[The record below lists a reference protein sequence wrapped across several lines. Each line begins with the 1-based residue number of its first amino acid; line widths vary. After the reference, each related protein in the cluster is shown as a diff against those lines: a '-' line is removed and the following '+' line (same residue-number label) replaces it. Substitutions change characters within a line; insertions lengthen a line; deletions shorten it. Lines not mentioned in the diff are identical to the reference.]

1 MAIFVAFKFKID
13 ITISYSSKDK
23 EMMTG
28 NIKIYFFKN
37 YKFCKKK
44 IVADFCI
51 YIFVKFKKIIFNDI
65 FSWAT

>member
-23 EMMTG
+23 EMMAG

-37 YKFCKKK
+37 YKFCKK
-44 IVADFCI
+44 IVADVCL
-51 YIFVKFKKIIFNDI
+51 YIL
-65 FSWAT
+65 